1 MVKKKVTVVL
11 LHDDEQGGY
20 TVIIPT
26 TPELATMGDDVEH
39 AFAMAKECVELSLK
53 EPTDWD
59 YYDLDHAY
67 SEHVVVGTIEVEVPD
82 PLQTVGSE
90 KDAATMDV
98 AVAATTED

>member
-11 LHDDEQGGY
+11 LHDEEAGGY
-20 TVIIPT
+20 SVIIPT
-26 TPELATMGDDVEH
+26 IPELATMGDDVEH
-39 AFAMAKECVELSLK
+39 AFAMAKECLELSLK

-82 PLQTVGSE
+82 QPQTADSE
-90 KDAATMDV
+90 KDAATIDV
-98 AVAATTED
+98 AMAVTTED

>member
-20 TVIIPT
+20 SVIIPT
-26 TPELATMGDDVEH
+26 IPELATMGDDVGH
-39 AFAMAKECVELSLK
+39 AFAMAKECLELSLK

-82 PLQTVGSE
+82 PPQTAGPE
-90 KDAATMDV
+90 KDTATIDV
-98 AVAATTED
+98 AVAVTTED